1 MHAVAIPEGHL
12 DKLFAAIDAGDSAAF
27 AGFLSDDAEFRFGSA
42 PVVKGRD
49 AIRQAVEQFFTSI
62 DGCSHS
68 VSKIWRDAG
77 SLACE
82 GEVCYRRLDGT
93 EIILPFVDTF
103 EFSGELIS
111 SYRIYID
118 IGPLYAS

>member
-1 MHAVAIPEGHL
+1 MHAVALPEGHL
-12 DKLFAAIDAGDSAAF
+12 DKLFAAIDAGDSVAF
-27 AGFLSDDAEFRFGSA
+27 AGFLTDDAEFRFGSA

-49 AIRQAVEQFFTSI
+49 AIRQVVDEFFSSI

-68 VSKIWRDAG
+68 VSKIWRDAA

-103 EFSGELIS
+103 EYSGELIS